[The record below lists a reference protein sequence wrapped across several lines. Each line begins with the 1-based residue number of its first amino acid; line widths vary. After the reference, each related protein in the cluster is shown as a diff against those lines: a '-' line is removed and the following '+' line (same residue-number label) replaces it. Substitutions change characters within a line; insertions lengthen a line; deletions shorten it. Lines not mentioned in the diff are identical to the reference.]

1 MSNNREQIIS
11 RVQKELIGPGTDLFE
26 CSDKINFSDEVIADK
41 PLLRYFSGI
50 LYPKQTAISD
60 FVEDDDENDETPS
73 EIAEEV
79 SETVIEDGDS
89 NPETESKEDNKEIQY
104 SASTFFPSQ
113 YGISFA
119 ISKECPE
126 LKIKLS
132 FGNYKKAKA
141 KEISIFY
148 DGEIINADTG
158 NSLLDEYGLAQFVE
172 YDKENRILRL
182 PKDLTKEQKQ
192 LRSSCLN
199 ELGKGISR
207 DFTLYKTLTK
217 LFFKDKYKRYDNEIE
232 STVSIDTIKQIENQH
247 YKILLSKID
256 GVNSEN
262 WWKGTTKTGDTEK
275 TFLKDHLW
283 LHLKLYE
290 QANNNVVKVF
300 IENTLLFPRTK
311 FSTAKESLNM
321 ACLFQTEI
329 KAETPHLLP
338 FNDYKSNLY
347 KSDEDRMLDFLYR
360 EKLSYGIGHN
370 TACTWE
376 NCEDDTKTPSWVSS
390 TFLPQFNVK
399 SQSTDIENFN
409 KDTLEIKQLSDFNTN
424 SETIISNLKKL
435 SDEYLKWTET
445 EEETADKFNDTEKE
459 LAKTN
464 IEKCKIIHNRMLN
477 GIELLE
483 QSENAMRAF
492 QLANTAIYLQ
502 MFQNQWHFNKQKDGF
517 EAFERTDNPQLNYQ
531 NYKTADYPSQNRIP
545 SWRPFQLAF
554 ILQCLPSFIEG
565 NSDDRDLVDLLYF
578 PTGGGKT
585 EAYLALSAFLIFWR
599 RLQYPDNYGGVNIII
614 RYTLR
619 LLSAQQ
625 FERATKLILACEF
638 IRKNNSDLGNE
649 KITIGFWVGSSTI
662 PNKIRSND
670 NNCAEKKLQNA
681 QERLNSRQATINPF
695 QLSNCQWC
703 NTKIIG
709 REQETETASI
719 GHRINRQ
726 NHLSSYC
733 LNPNCEYSEQKDG
746 FPITLIDEDIYDN
759 PPTMLFATVDK
770 FAQLAWK
777 GEATS
782 LFNSQNKNGNENR
795 KPELI
800 IQDELHLLSG
810 PLGSLVGLFE
820 NVILSLCTTETQK
833 PKIIVS
839 TATVKNVEE
848 QVKGLYSRQVQ
859 IFPQNATNADNTF
872 FSKTLQESKRRYVGI
887 LPTGKTQTMATLRL
901 NAALLF
907 ARLELW
913 KNSIDKKDA
922 DQFWTILSYFKS
934 LKHIGRFSNK
944 IVAEL
949 IPEIKQLQVRY
960 LMNVH
965 PYFNNYNK
973 LSYRNLELT
982 SRIASER
989 IKRNLDKLNIP
1000 FDGDLQKYQSFD
1012 VVLATNMISVGLDV
1026 GRLNIMLMNGMPPN
1040 TAEYIQASSRVARK
1054 NEGLVFTLFDPNN
1067 TRDLSYFED
1076 FVPFHKTFYKQV
1088 EPISVT
1094 PFAENALDKLLF
1106 TAIVTY
1112 FRHKLGFADNKM
1124 PYSLIE
1130 NGNKQRLVNELNAL
1144 FNTHVFADDED
1155 KNLLISE
1162 ISDLIQ
1168 KWEYRIQASP
1178 EPSRDAGL
1186 YFYGGKNETQKKKNL
1201 LKPIQERQNTD
1212 DKLVGMQSMRSVEA
1226 SVSIKIKK

>member
-1 MSNNREQIIS
+1 MRRNRELIIS
-11 RVQKELIGPGTDLFE
+11 RVQKELIGPGSDLFE
-26 CSDKINFSDEVIADK
+26 CEDKINFSDEIIADK

-50 LYPKQTAISD
+50 LYPKQTAIGD
-60 FVEDDDENDETPS
+60 FVEDDDENEETPS
-73 EIAEEV
+73 EVAVENSDENV
-79 SETVIEDGDS
+79 
-89 NPETESKEDNKEIQY
+89 ETEETEKTAEVKEDDKEIQY
-104 SASTFFPSQ
+104 SASTFFSSQ
-113 YGISFA
+113 YGIFFA
-119 ISKECPE
+119 ISKNCPE
-126 LKIKLS
+126 LKIKLT

-141 KEISIFY
+141 KEISISY
-148 DGEIINADTG
+148 DGDIINADTG
-158 NSLLDEYGLAQFVE
+158 QNLLEQFVLQPFVE
-172 YDKENRILRL
+172 YDTEKKLL
-182 PKDLTKEQKQ
+182 KTSKDLTREQRQ
-192 LRSSCLN
+192 NRIDCLN
-199 ELGKGISR
+199 ALGKETSR
-207 DFTLYKTLTK
+207 DSALYKTLTK
-217 LFFKDKYKRYDNEIE
+217 LFFKDKYKRYDNKIE
-232 STVSIDTIKQIENQH
+232 TIISIGNITQSENYH
-247 YKILLSKID
+247 YKILLSKIY

-262 WWKGTTKTGDTEK
+262 WWKSKDK
-275 TFLKDHLW
+275 SLKDYLW
-283 LHLKLYE
+283 LHIKLYE
-290 QANNNVVKVF
+290 QPNKYVVKIF

-311 FSTAKESLNM
+311 FVIAKETLNQ

-329 KAETPHLLP
+329 KVETPYLQP
-338 FNDYKSNLY
+338 FNDYKNNLY
-347 KSDEDRMLDFLYR
+347 KSAEDRMLDFLYR

-370 TACTWE
+370 TACIWD
-376 NCEDDTKTPSWVSS
+376 NCEDDTQKPTWISS

-399 SQSTDIENFN
+399 SQSTDIENFD
-409 KDTLEIKQLSDFNTN
+409 KKALEIKQLSEFNVDKA
-424 SETIISNLKKL
+424 TIISNLKKL
-435 SDEYLKWTET
+435 SVAYSKWIEA
-445 EEETADKFNDTEKE
+445 EENEKQE
-459 LAKTN
+459 LAQSN
-464 IEKCKIIHNRMLN
+464 IDKCRTIQKRMQN

-483 QSENAMRAF
+483 QNENAMRTF

-502 MFQNQWHFNKQKDGF
+502 MFQNQWHFSKQKDGF
-517 EAFERTDNPQLNYQ
+517 EAYERNDSPQYS
-531 NYKTADYPSQNRIP
+531 YHEYATKDYPDTSRVP

-554 ILQCLPSFIEG
+554 ILQCLPSFIDEK
-565 NSDDRDLVDLLYF
+565 SEDRDLVDLLYF

-599 RLQYPDNYGGVNIII
+599 RLQYPEGYGGVNIII

-638 IRKNNSDLGNE
+638 IRKNHKDLGNE
-649 KITIGFWVGSSTI
+649 RITIGFWVGGSTI
-662 PNKIRSND
+662 PNKIKSTD
-670 NNCAEKKLQNA
+670 KKGAENRLS
-681 QERLNSRQATINPF
+681 ETLDRLNKNLPTINPF

-709 REQETETASI
+709 KTEAIANPSI
-719 GHRINRQ
+719 GHRISR
-726 NHLSSYC
+726 NHLTSHC
-733 LNPNCEYSEQKDG
+733 LNPNCEYSEHKNG
-746 FPITLIDEDIYDN
+746 LPIVLVDEDIYEN

-782 LFNSQNKNGNENR
+782 LFNSKNDNDNDNR
-795 KPELI
+795 KPEFI

-820 NVILSLCTTETQK
+820 NVILSLCTTEKQK

-839 TATVKNVEE
+839 TATIKNVEE

-859 IFPQNATNADNTF
+859 IFPQNATNADDTF

-913 KNSIDKKDA
+913 KNNADKTNA

-960 LMNVH
+960 LMNFY

-989 IKRNLDKLNIP
+989 IKKNLDKLDIA
-1000 FDGDLQKYQSFD
+1000 FDGNLDKYKSFD
-1012 VVLATNMISVGLDV
+1012 IVLATNMISVGLDV

-1054 NEGLVFTLFDPNN
+1054 DEGIVFTLFDSNN

-1076 FVPFHKTFYKQV
+1076 FVQFHKTFYKQV

-1106 TAIVTY
+1106 TSIVTY
-1112 FRHKLGFADNKM
+1112 FRHKLGFTDNKM
-1124 PYSLIE
+1124 PYCITE
-1130 NGNKQRLVNELNAL
+1130 NNNKQHLINELNIL
-1144 FNTHVFADDED
+1144 FYSHSFADSED
-1155 KNLLISE
+1155 KQLLLSE
-1162 ISDLIQ
+1162 IADLIQ
-1168 KWEYRIQASP
+1168 KWEYKVQASP
-1178 EPSRDAGL
+1178 VPSRDSGL
-1186 YFYGGKNETQKKKNL
+1186 YYYSGKNETEKKKNL
-1201 LKPIQERQNTD
+1201 LKPIQERQNLD
-1212 DKLVGMQSMRSVEA
+1212 DKLVGMQSMRSVEP
-1226 SVSIKIKK
+1226 SVSIKIKRI

>member
-1 MSNNREQIIS
+1 MSNNREKIIS
-11 RVQKELIGPGTDLFE
+11 RVQKELIGTGSDLFE
-26 CSDKINFSDEVIADK
+26 CEDKINFSDEIIADK
-41 PLLRYFSGI
+41 PLSRYFSGI
-50 LYPKQTAISD
+50 LYPKQTAIGD
-60 FVEDDDENDETPS
+60 FQEDDDENEETSP
-73 EIAEEV
+73 EVAEENNAENV
-79 SETVIEDGDS
+79 
-89 NPETESKEDNKEIQY
+89 ETEEAEKTTEVKEDDKEVQY

-119 ISKECPE
+119 ILKECPE

-148 DGEIINADTG
+148 DGDIINADTG
-158 NSLLDEYGLAQFVE
+158 QSLLEQFGLQQFVE
-172 YDKENRILRL
+172 YDTEKKLLKIL
-182 PKDLTKEQKQ
+182 KDLTKEQKQ
-192 LRSSCLN
+192 YRIDSLST
-199 ELGKGISR
+199 LGKEASR
-207 DFTLYKTLTK
+207 DSALYKTLTK
-217 LFFKDKYKRYDNEIE
+217 LFFKDKYKRCDNKIEIA
-232 STVSIDTIKQIENQH
+232 VSIDAIKQAENQH
-247 YKILLSKID
+247 YKILISNID

-262 WWKGTTKTGDTEK
+262 WWSGTTKKECKEK
-275 TFLKDHLW
+275 TFVKDNLW
-283 LHLKLYE
+283 LHIKLYD
-290 QANNNVVKVF
+290 QPNDKLVVKVF

-329 KAETPHLLP
+329 KIETPHLQP
-338 FNDYKSNLY
+338 FNDYKNNLY

-360 EKLSYGIGHN
+360 EKLLYGIGHN

-376 NCEDDTKTPSWVSS
+376 NCEDDTQKPTWVSS

-399 SQSTDIENFN
+399 SQSTDIENFD
-409 KDTLEIKQLSDFNTN
+409 KKTLEIKQLSEFNTDN
-424 SETIISNLKKL
+424 ATIISNLKKL
-435 SDEYLKWTET
+435 SAEYSKWIET
-445 EEETADKFNDTEKE
+445 EENEEQE
-459 LAKTN
+459 LAQPN
-464 IEKCKIIHNRMLN
+464 IEKCKIIQKRMQN
-477 GIELLE
+477 GIDLLE
-483 QSENAMRAF
+483 QNENAMRAF
-492 QLANTAIYLQ
+492 LLANTAIYLQ
-502 MFQNQWHFNKQKDGF
+502 MFQNEKHFSEKKDGF
-517 EAFERTDNPQLNYQ
+517 EAFERTDSPQYTYQ
-531 NYKTADYPSQNRIP
+531 EYTTIDYPNPNSVP

-554 ILQCLPSFIEG
+554 ILQCLPSFINE
-565 NSDDRDLVDLLYF
+565 NSEDRDLVDLLYF

-599 RLQYPDNYGGVNIII
+599 RLQHSESYGGVNIII

-638 IRKNNSDLGNE
+638 VRKHHRDLGNE
-649 KITIGFWVGSSTI
+649 RITIGFWVGGDTL
-662 PNKIRSND
+662 PNKIKSND
-670 NNCAEKKLQNA
+670 KKCAESRLNETLDRLNKKLP
-681 QERLNSRQATINPF
+681 TINPF

-709 REQETETASI
+709 REQENTKPTI
-719 GHRINRQ
+719 GHRIRKNRLTS
-726 NHLSSYC
+726 HC
-733 LNPNCEYSEQKDG
+733 LNPNCEYSEYKDS
-746 FPITLIDEDIYDN
+746 FPIVLVDEDIYEN

-782 LFNSQNKNGNENR
+782 LFNSQNKNGNDNR

-820 NVILSLCTTETQK
+820 NVILSLCTTKAQK

-859 IFPQNATNADNTF
+859 IFPQNATNADDTF

-887 LPTGKTQTMATLRL
+887 LPTGKTQTMVTLRL

-913 KNSIDKKDA
+913 KNSTNKADA

-960 LMNVH
+960 LMNIF

-989 IKRNLDKLNIP
+989 IKKNLDKLDIA
-1000 FDGDLQKYQSFD
+1000 FDGNLDKYKSFD
-1012 VVLATNMISVGLDV
+1012 IVLATNMISVGLDV
-1026 GRLNIMLMNGMPPN
+1026 GRLNIMLMNGMPSN

-1054 NEGLVFTLFDPNN
+1054 NEGVVFTLFDPNN

-1106 TAIVTY
+1106 TAIITY
-1112 FRHKLGFADNKM
+1112 FRQKFGYPASALTE
-1124 PYSLIE
+1124 S
-1130 NGNKQRLVNELNAL
+1130 GNKQQLEKELKDIFDNHK
-1144 FNTHVFADDED
+1144 FVDEED
-1155 KNLLISE
+1155 KKLINSFIAELLQEWDYKIQSSNNLHYSTN
-1162 ISDLIQ
+1162 
-1168 KWEYRIQASP
+1168 
-1178 EPSRDAGL
+1178 SRQGD
-1186 YFYGGKNETQKKKNL
+1186 TQKVQYL
-1201 LKPIQERQNTD
+1201 MRPIQYRKNAE
-1212 DKLVGMQSMRSVEA
+1212 DKLIGMQSMRSVEP
-1226 SVSIKIKK
+1226 SVNIKIKRF